1 MNIFRKLPTTYAPV
15 LALGASLMGGGNA
28 AADTVIPDDLIVQG
42 STCVGF
48 DCVNNENFG
57 FDTIKLK
64 ENNLRIFFEDTST
77 SPGFPPNDWRLIAND
92 SASGGSNFFAIE
104 DATAARQVFRVD
116 AGAPANSLRVTST
129 GNVGIGTATP
139 VLDLSMNTNDTP
151 AMRLEQ
157 NNSGG
162 FGAQT
167 WDVAGN
173 EANFFVRDVTN
184 GSLLSFRIR
193 PGAPTSSLDIASN
206 GNVGIGT
213 ATPGAAMTVAKG
225 LLQATG
231 TTVPTSGVGVELGV
245 AGAEGLMSSMDRGT
259 NAFRALRLNAALHRF
274 EIANNEVMRIS
285 GGGNLALGTTAPSA
299 QLHTTGS
306 VRFGGITGCSGGLQT
321 DGVGNVSCLDS
332 SRQFK
337 NVAGE
342 LKPEVALANV
352 MALRPHVGAYKD
364 TPDVPEHWLIA
375 EDVAKVDPALV
386 GLRDGEPYTVKMQN
400 VVADLIAVIQQQ
412 QRRIEALERALAR

>member
-15 LALGASLMGGGNA
+15 LALGASLIGGGNA

-48 DCVNNENFG
+48 DCVNGENFG

-64 ENNLRIFFEDTST
+64 ENNLRIFFEDTSV

-116 AGAPANSLRVTST
+116 AGAPANSLYVSSG

-139 VLDLSMNTNDTP
+139 VLDLSMNTSDTP

-184 GSLLSFRIR
+184 GSLLSLRIR

-206 GNVGIGT
+206 GNVGLGTASPQDKLHIKGFARFEDNTSTSFGRMGFDDGSGDSLFLESSLQGKNITFFTNAAGSSSEKMRIAASGNVGIGT
-213 ATPGAAMTVAKG
+213 QAPAA
-225 LLQATG
+225 
-231 TTVPTSGVGVELGV
+231 
-245 AGAEGLMSSMDRGT
+245 R
-259 NAFRALRLNAALHRF
+259 
-274 EIANNEVMRIS
+274 
-285 GGGNLALGTTAPSA
+285 
-299 QLHTTGS
+299 LHTTGT

-321 DGVGNVSCLDS
+321 NGAGDVTCLLS

-337 NVAGE
+337 HVAGA

-386 GLRDGEPYTVKMQN
+386 GLRDGEPYTVKIQN
-400 VVADLIAVIQQQ
+400 VVTDLISVIQQQ
-412 QRRIEALERALAR
+412 QRQLAAQQGTIDALERALAR